1 MLRVD
6 FQDIYK
12 ISTQNSIRHSK
23 KSSTAETLSMGIMDS
38 LLLSESMSS
47 EQSVSF
53 DDAERRKKARSTSK
67 HRELEVGPLQAMKL
81 RITLDS

>member
-12 ISTQNSIRHSK
+12 ISTQNSIRHSQK
-23 KSSTAETLSMGIMDS
+23 STAETLSMGIMDS

>member
-1 MLRVD
+1 
-6 FQDIYK
+6 
-12 ISTQNSIRHSK
+12 
-23 KSSTAETLSMGIMDS
+23 MGIMDS